1 MNIFQD
7 KIKTQ
12 KTMLAYKMIG
22 VFVFFAILFFE
33 GIFFYIK
40 TKNQNQQALNLES
53 KMSFIET
60 QRNRLIFENSLVVKA
75 DAMYNNSLLNKSF
88 NIESYVSDLKH
99 LVQSVSNYYGLFNP
113 VTVTVSYNNAVV
125 GSTYLVPVDISISMS
140 NIFDY
145 TPLRLIFVLFNN
157 TLGTMNCNGL
167 SISREHSGGVFE
179 NLTTNGYLFA
189 SKINIQWFVLLK
201 PRKSNFRETFVIH
214 YHKVKDL
221 EKIEHAYNMAT
232 WDESFMIF
240 PNDIDKLREMQQ
252 SMR

>member
-1 MNIFQD
+1 MNIFKD

-12 KTMLAYKMIG
+12 KTILTYKIIG
-22 VFVFFAILFFE
+22 VFVFCAILFSE

-40 TKNQNQQALNLES
+40 TTNQNKQAVNLES

-75 DAMYNNSLLNKSF
+75 DAMYNSSLLNKSF

-113 VTVTVSYNNAVV
+113 VTVTISYNNAVV
-125 GSTYLVPVDISISMS
+125 GSTYLVPVNISISMR

-167 SISREHSGGVFE
+167 SISRKYSNEIFEHFT
-179 NLTTNGYLFA
+179 NNGYLFA
-189 SKINIQWFVLLK
+189 SKINIQWFILLK
-201 PRKSNFRETFVIH
+201 PKKSNFQETFVIH
-214 YHKVKDL
+214 YQKIKDL
-221 EKIEHAYNMAT
+221 EKIEHTYNMAT